1 MPFDHLIDQTELQ
14 PKKITKARFR
24 RRIFA
29 EWNHQCAYCTDPADT
44 LDHVLPRSRG
54 GLTVAENLI
63 PACRRCNG
71 AKSSTD
77 WREWFRAQAWHCQER
92 EGRIDGWL
100 AGGLGRRDPPAGEHH
115 SEHRDSSL
123 P

>member
-14 PKKITKARFR
+14 PKKATKARFR
-24 RRIFA
+24 RRIFETWA
-29 EWNHQCAYCTDPADT
+29 SSCAYCTDPADT

-54 GLTVAENLI
+54 GLTVAENLV

-100 AGGLGRRDPPAGEHH
+100 GRRDSPDGEHH
-115 SEHRDSSL
+115 PEHRNGSL